1 MEKIA
6 LVLEGGAL
14 RGIFTAGV
22 VDCFIDNN
30 IEFDYVVGVSA
41 GACNTLAYIGKQ
53 KEFFKDCAT
62 LSDPKEKFFG
72 VRQMKE
78 SHKLF
83 DLDKLFHDYTDKFNF
98 DFDSFMNSNIKWEM
112 VTTNIETG
120 KPEYMSSNDLE
131 KVKLIG
137 MASCSLPLVTSPV
150 KIDGN
155 LYLDGGIAD
164 SIPLKHALDLG
175 YKKVVVVATRKQGSY
190 SKIGEAQ
197 RPLYNHL
204 YKNYPNLID
213 TAFKRTKMYRR
224 EVDLC
229 ERMEKLGDVILI
241 RPTFLE
247 VSRLESNIDELNL
260 AYYHGY
266 TKASEYIEHIKKWQI

>member
-41 GACNTLAYIGKQ
+41 GACNTLSYVAKQ
-53 KEFFKDCAT
+53 KEFFKDCVT
-62 LSDPKEKFFG
+62 LSSPEEKFYG
-72 VRQMKE
+72 VRQMAT

-83 DLDKLFHDYTDKFNF
+83 DLEKLFHDYADKFNF
-98 DFDSFMNSNIKWEM
+98 NFDNFMNSKIKWEM

-120 KPEYMSSNDLE
+120 KPEYMSSNELE

-137 MASCSLPLVTSPV
+137 MASCSLPLVTKPV

-175 YKKVVVVATRKQGSY
+175 YKKVVVVATRRKGSY

-197 RPLYNHL
+197 RPLYNRM
-204 YKNYPNLID
+204 YKKYPNLIN
-213 TAFKRTKMYRR
+213 TAFKRTRMYRR

-229 ERMEKLGDVILI
+229 EKMEKTGDVILI
-241 RPTFLE
+241 RPSFLE

-266 TKASEYIEHIKKWQI
+266 VKASEYIEQIKKW

>member
-22 VDCFIDNN
+22 VDCFLDNN

-41 GACNTLAYIGKQ
+41 GSCNALAYVGKK
-53 KEFFKDCAT
+53 KEFVKDCMT

-72 VRQMKE
+72 VRQMAT
-78 SHKLF
+78 SHRLF
-83 DLDKLFHDYTDKFNF
+83 DLDKLYHDYTKKFNF
-98 DFDSFMNSNIKWEM
+98 DFDTFMNSKIKWEF
-112 VTTNIETG
+112 VTTNIQTG
-120 KPEYMSSNDLE
+120 KPEYMSSNDLK

-137 MASCSLPLVTSPV
+137 KASCSLPLVTKPV
-150 KIDGN
+150 EIDDS
-155 LYLDGGIAD
+155 LYLDGGISD

-175 YKKVVVVATRKQGSY
+175 YKKVVVVATRKKGSY
-190 SKIGEAQ
+190 SKIGESQ
-197 RPLYNHL
+197 RPLYNKM
-204 YKNYPNLID
+204 YKDYPNLID
-213 TAFKRTKMYRR
+213 TAFKRTRMYRR
-224 EVDLC
+224 QVDLC
-229 ERMEKLGDVILI
+229 EKLQQTGDVILI

-266 TKASEYIEHIKKWQI
+266 LKAEEYIEQIKKWK